1 MMRHEMNR
9 RAATT
14 GGFTTSVAIHA
25 AIFLLLALMMR
36 EGARKAG
43 EVLDELTEIAYIEA
57 RYGEDV
63 AQQVRVKTQPVVQPK
78 QETPEEAK
86 LEEVPV
92 PQPETPQPALQSRQL
107 LQTLP
112 NRLATRPLLQ
122 NRQAADVDAP
132 RLSSAQQRQFLDTT
146 SRQLDSRTFADA
158 APRLDTRNLR
168 DPSALAAD
176 ANAPRLTSREA
187 QAAFQG
193 NDVALVGRKSSV
205 DLSEVDFEVGAG
217 GASSGGGRMALQL
230 ATGGSETGHAGLVG
244 GRLEEG
250 QTAYQGSVAA
260 LVQTAK
266 DNERRAAAAV
276 DVAAPARSTQGRT
289 TILDYGPGGA
299 AGSTGQASLRGR
311 QQAPAEAP
319 SAAAVAQAT
328 SKPTAP
334 PQTQLAETQAKAMG
348 GKGVSMTI
356 SGQISDRKVVASAM
370 PVYSE
375 AARKAGWE
383 GVVAVHFTVLPDGRV
398 KDNMYFDQTSAHRD
412 LNRAAMDAV
421 KQFRFEPLAGAD
433 RVEQW
438 GVITIVFR
446 LN

>member
-1 MMRHEMNR
+1 MNR

-14 GGFTTSVAIHA
+14 GGFTTSVVVHA

-36 EGARKAG
+36 EGARQAG
-43 EVLDELTEIAYIEA
+43 ETFDELTEIAYIEA

-78 QETPEEAK
+78 QETPAESK
-86 LEEVPV
+86 LEETPV
-92 PQPETPQPALQSRQL
+92 PQPETPQPALQSRPL

-112 NRLATRPLLQ
+112 NKLATRPLLQ
-122 NRQAADVDAP
+122 SRQAADVDAP
-132 RLSSAQQRQFLDTT
+132 RLTSAQQRQFLDTT

-205 DLSEVDFEVGAG
+205 DLSEVDFEVGQG

-266 DNERRAAAAV
+266 DNERRAAAAI
-276 DVAAPARSTQGRT
+276 DVAAPARSASTQGRA
-289 TILDYGPGGA
+289 TILDYGPGGSTGA
-299 AGSTGQASLRGR
+299 TGQASLRGR
-311 QQAPAEAP
+311 QQAPAETP
-319 SAAAVAQAT
+319 TAAAVAEAT

-356 SGQISDRKVVASAM
+356 SGQISDRKVTASAM

-412 LNRAAMDAV
+412 LNRAAMEAV
-421 KQFRFEPLAGAD
+421 KQFRFEPLSGAD

-446 LN
+446 LS

>member
-1 MMRHEMNR
+1 MQEISR

-14 GGFTTSVAIHA
+14 GGFTASFVIHA
-25 AIFLLLALMMR
+25 SIILLLMLMMR

-43 EVLDELTEIAYIEA
+43 EAFDELTEIAYIEA
-57 RYGEDV
+57 QYGEDV
-63 AQQVRVKTQPVVQPK
+63 AQKVRLKTQPVVQPK
-78 QETPEEAK
+78 QETPDEAK
-86 LEEVPV
+86 LEEAPV

-193 NDVALVGRKSSV
+193 NDVALVGRKSNV
-205 DLSEVDFEVGAG
+205 DLSEVDFEVGQG
-217 GASSGGGRMALQL
+217 GTASGGGRMALQL

-266 DNERRAAAAV
+266 ANERRAAAAV
-276 DVAAPARSTQGRT
+276 DVAAPARSTEGRT
-289 TILDYGPGGA
+289 TLLDYGPGGA
-299 AGSTGQASLRGR
+299 TGATGQASLRGR
-311 QQAPAEAP
+311 QQAPAETP
-319 SAAAVAQAT
+319 TAAAVAQAT
-328 SKPTAP
+328 SKPAAP

-370 PVYSE
+370 PTYSE